1 MYNHAFVKAFQLTDL
16 VSPLANQVS
25 VPDSKGLAHNSRV
38 IWLVIAGMSVATIV
52 GYWATGLTFAW
63 YCIQTIGLCALPFL
77 AVSLFYRRLRPDPLI
92 SFATEAFA
100 QLLLVLTLGSALSYP
115 LAAAG
120 FPYRDALLNSADTW
134 MGLDWRAY
142 LKFVND
148 RPLLGTITKL
158 AYDSPLAQLMVL
170 MTILVPT
177 LRFVRLQRFVLANAL
192 GLCIALAVFTFVPA
206 AGIYSFL
213 NIEHSEFGNLSP
225 VMTTDQQIYLDALRS
240 GQHMLVD
247 EMSGL
252 ITFPSFHAA
261 WAFFFMWAF
270 YPVKWLGTGAILLN
284 LVVLAATP
292 VQGAHYFIDLIGGAI
307 VAAISI
313 YGAVRL
319 TSAARPEVN
328 GPAL

>member
-177 LRFVRLQRFVLANAL
+177 LRFVRLQRFVLA
-192 GLCIALAVFTFVPA
+192 
-206 AGIYSFL
+206 S
-213 NIEHSEFGNLSP
+213 
-225 VMTTDQQIYLDALRS
+225 ALRLPYS
-240 GQHMLVD
+240 
-247 EMSGL
+247 
-252 ITFPSFHAA
+252 PSCRRPAST
-261 WAFFFMWAF
+261 AF
-270 YPVKWLGTGAILLN
+270 
-284 LVVLAATP
+284 
-292 VQGAHYFIDLIGGAI
+292 
-307 VAAISI
+307 
-313 YGAVRL
+313 
-319 TSAARPEVN
+319 
-328 GPAL
+328 